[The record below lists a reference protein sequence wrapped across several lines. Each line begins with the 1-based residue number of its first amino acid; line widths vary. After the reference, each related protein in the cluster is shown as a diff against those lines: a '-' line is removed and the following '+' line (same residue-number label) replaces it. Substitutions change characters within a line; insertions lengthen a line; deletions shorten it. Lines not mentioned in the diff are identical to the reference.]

1 MLYWTPESCAL
12 APEAIDFILTL
23 GGDGTVLYTSWLF
36 QKGQVPPIIPF
47 HLGSLGFLTPF
58 DFKDIRKVLQRV
70 VGCDSS
76 SSLASQGVRVNM
88 RMRFKCTVWRS
99 RGINVAAGGSSTLSS
114 LLAGPDIRKASQQP
128 HSEVESLL
136 PSFVSTARHARTA
149 ASAEVE
155 GRPSSTGPAQPVAVG
170 HHKPVPTES
179 FMILNDLVVDRG
191 PSPYIS
197 QLELYGDDRHLTTVQ
212 ADGLV
217 VATPTGSTAYSLS
230 AGGSMVHPEVPAI
243 LVTPICARGYS
254 KLPAGTIRHLTSD
267 QLSRHV
273 VFPTNATTGCH
284 GTSNS
289 GPSGFSKYG
298 LLLF

>member
-1 MLYWTPESCAL
+1 MFLNSLLYVFRYVDDKLRKHQAFRGIEDALGSSRDRMLYWTPESCAQS
-12 APEAIDFILTL
+12 PEIIDFILTL

-36 QKGQVPPIIPF
+36 QRGQVPPIIPF

-70 VGCDSS
+70 VGCEPGSLSS
-76 SSLASQGVRVNM
+76 HGVRVNM

-99 RGINVAAGGSSTLSS
+99 RGHGLASAAGSTTVASM
-114 LLAGPDIRKASQQP
+114 LAGPDIRKAATPQRAQVA
-128 HSEVESLL
+128 HSDVESMLS
-136 PSFVSTARHARTA
+136 SFGHASLSSTAEQSNGRH
-149 ASAEVE
+149 S
-155 GRPSSTGPAQPVAVG
+155 G

-179 FMILNDLVVDRG
+179 FIILNDLVVDRG

-197 QLELYGDDRHLTTVQ
+197 QLELYGDERHLTTVQ

-243 LVTPICARGYS
+243 LVTPICAREFHRR
-254 KLPAGTIRHLTSD
+254 A
-267 QLSRHV
+267 LS
-273 VFPTNATTGCH
+273 F
-284 GTSNS
+284 
-289 GPSGFSKYG
+289 
-298 LLLF
+298 

>member
-1 MLYWTPESCAL
+1 MLFWTPESCATS
-12 APEAIDFILTL
+12 PEAIDLILTL

-58 DFKDIRKVLQRV
+58 DFKDVRKVLERV
-70 VGCDSS
+70 VGCEIGTQN
-76 SSLASQGVRVNM
+76 AGGGVRVNM

-99 RGINVAAGGSSTLSS
+99 RGTAITAGGSSTVVS
-114 LLAGPDIRKASQQP
+114 LLAGPDIRKAAVS
-128 HSEVESLL
+128 HSNHSDVDSFALL
-136 PSFVSTARHARTA
+136 GSAGHGTHPRSSNEAGRMA
-149 ASAEVE
+149 AS
-155 GRPSSTGPAQPVAVG
+155 

-197 QLELYGDDRHLTTVQ
+197 QLELYGDERHLTTVQ

-243 LVTPICARGYS
+243 LVTPICARTCIS
-254 KLPAGTIRHLTSD
+254 CSESPVNTHL
-267 QLSRHV
+267 
-273 VFPTNATTGCH
+273 N
-284 GTSNS
+284 
-289 GPSGFSKYG
+289 
-298 LLLF
+298 LLFDSQTLFLSDRCFCPMPWSCE